1 MTRRLP
7 LLLIAL
13 CAILFASASPVPGAK
28 ADWTKLYSIEVDLT
42 NQIVTVYRSSDM
54 TIVRQMICST
64 GTGTKTPVG
73 SFALEQTRPED
84 RTPWYYIGN
93 YNCYV
98 KYPTRIR
105 GPILFH
111 SLPYMSPDMR
121 TLDREAVGQLGT
133 RASHGC
139 IRLRWQDAKWIAK
152 NCTDGTP
159 VRIYEGA
166 LPDNDLRRILLLE
179 GYSAASGLTHAQFTE
194 LMSSGRNLAVMARG
208 GRGVDVTELQRQLIR
223 LGFYSEARPSGVY
236 DSATI
241 VAVMR
246 FQSAARLAAT
256 GAVTRSLYERI
267 QSEDKIHGD
276 YAVLTPGCSGPSVEK
291 YQRIMKAL
299 GFYRGEIDGVYND
312 ALAGAT
318 MDLCQ
323 CMELSTTDEASPRLR
338 RIASNLLRHL
348 NRRFGKGQFS
358 MVMFREPTTLAVCT
372 GLKNL
377 FSGAT
382 YDSEPLAIVPVGASV
397 HLIERG
403 DEWSH
408 VRFGQYTGY
417 LPSESLD
424 FSNSTR
430 LIARWGRTADA
441 IGQADMDAENLG
453 DGVLALQVRLRELGF
468 YNEECTPVY
477 TAETARAVMAYQVA
491 AGLEPDGRAS
501 LSVQERL
508 FGSDAVTGI
517 RVALSEGAGGPAVAA
532 LQRALRALQ
541 YYDGACDG
549 FYDAQVG
556 EAVRR
561 FARLNGMPESAEATP
576 EAQAAIYR
584 QYRACEE
591 EYGSGN
597 YRLTPQ
603 EVETRVARIKSRTF
617 LYSRQSTRSEA
628 VATLPRHAEALVLEE
643 GPQWCRLSYE
653 GCVGYARTRYLELV
667 SQETEVAAFT
677 KIAD

>member
-7 LLLIAL
+7 LLVFMLFT
-13 CAILFASASPVPGAK
+13 ILLASASPVPGAK
-28 ADWTKLYSIEVDLT
+28 ADWTKLYSIDVDLT

-64 GTGTKTPVG
+64 GTGTRTPVG

-111 SLPYMSPDMR
+111 SLPYVSRDMR
-121 TLDREAVGQLGT
+121 TIDREAVSQLGT

-166 LPDNDLRRILLLE
+166 LPDNDLRGILLLE
-179 GYSAASGLTHAQFTE
+179 GYSAASGLTYRQFTE

-208 GRGVDVTELQRQLIR
+208 GRGIDVTELQLQLTR
-223 LGFYSEARPSGVY
+223 LGFYSEARPSGIY

-246 FQSAARLAAT
+246 FQSAAHMSVT
-256 GAVTRSLYERI
+256 GTVTQSLFERV
-267 QSEDKIHGD
+267 QSEEQIHGD
-276 YAVLTPGCSGPSVEK
+276 YAALTPGCSGPSVEK
-291 YQRIMKAL
+291 YQRVMKAL
-299 GFYRGEIDGVYND
+299 GFYQGEIDSVYND

-318 MDLCQ
+318 INFCQ
-323 CMELSTTDEASPRLR
+323 CMGLSTTDESSPRMR
-338 RIASNLLRHL
+338 RIACSLLRHL

-377 FSGAT
+377 FSEAT
-382 YDSEPLAIVPVGASV
+382 YDSEPLAIVPIGSSV
-397 HLIERG
+397 QLIERG

-408 VRFGQYTGY
+408 VRFGQYVGY
-417 LPSESLD
+417 LPSKSLD

-441 IGQADMDAENLG
+441 IGQADMDTESLG

-468 YNEECTPVY
+468 YDEACTPVY
-477 TAETARAVMAYQVA
+477 TAETAKAVMAYQVA
-491 AGLEPDGRAS
+491 AGLEPNGMAS
-501 LSVQERL
+501 LSVQERM
-508 FGSDAVTGI
+508 FGSDAVTGMQ
-517 RVALSEGAGGPAVAA
+517 VALSEGSGGAAVAV
-532 LQRALRALQ
+532 LQRTLRALQ

-549 FYDAQVG
+549 YFDAQVG
-556 EAVRR
+556 EAIRR
-561 FARLNGMPESAEATP
+561 FARLNGMPESAEAT
-576 EAQAAIYR
+576 EEVQAAIFR

-591 EYGSGN
+591 QYGGGN

-603 EVETRVARIKSRTF
+603 VVEIRVARIKSRTF
-617 LYSRQSTRSEA
+617 LYGDQTTRGEAEA
-628 VATLPRHAEALVLEE
+628 VLPRHAEALVLEE
-643 GPQWCRLSYE
+643 GPQWCKLSYE
-653 GCVGYARTRYLELV
+653 GRTGYARTRYLELV
-667 SQETEVAAFT
+667 SQENEVAAFT